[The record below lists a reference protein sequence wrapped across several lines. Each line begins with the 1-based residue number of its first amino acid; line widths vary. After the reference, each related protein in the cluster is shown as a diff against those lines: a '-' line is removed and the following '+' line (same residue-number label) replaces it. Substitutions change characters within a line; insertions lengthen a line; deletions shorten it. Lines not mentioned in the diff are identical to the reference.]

1 MRKTLPLIDGW
12 YFKQDVDTSAR
23 APKKA
28 RKDFESVTLPHTWN
42 ALDGQD
48 GGFDYA
54 RCASWYTRTVAV
66 KPAKNER
73 VYLEFLGA
81 NSICK
86 VYANGKAVAEHK
98 GGFSTFRCDVTD
110 HIHFGKLKLA
120 VLCDNSENKEV
131 YPQTADFTFFGGLY
145 RGVNLITVPNSHFDL
160 EYYGTPG
167 VAVTPKVNDDGSAD
181 ITFDAY
187 IANATAGQ
195 KVRFTVEGETV
206 EADAAK
212 QCTAVMHFA
221 NPHLWNGRIDPY
233 LYTVTAELTDA
244 DGFVLDE
251 VSQRFG
257 VRTFSVD
264 PEKGF
269 FLNGKPYP
277 LHGVSR
283 HQDRLDMGWAITEKE
298 HREDMELIAEIGAN
312 TIRLAHYQHSGIFY
326 DLCDEYGMIVW
337 AEIPFISNFMDN
349 EAARANTASQMKEL
363 VLQNYNHPSIVCWGI
378 ANEITIGGEA
388 PSLFDNLYMLNDLCH
403 ELDKTRLTTIAQ
415 LSMVEMDS
423 KMNEITDLVS
433 YNHYFGWYIGDV
445 TDNGPWLDEFHQMH
459 PDICLGV
466 SEYGCEGILK
476 YHNDHP
482 QVQDYSEEYQA
493 YYHEKMLETFAS
505 RPYLWS
511 THVWNMFDFASDMRD
526 EGGVKGRNNK
536 GLVTFDR
543 KTKKDSFYIYK
554 AYWTTAPFVHLC
566 SRRYVDRPT
575 ETVTVKV
582 YSNCDSVTLLVNGE
596 EVGTLSGSKVF
607 TFENV
612 ALKDGENTVKA
623 VSGNA
628 SDEMT
633 LRRVAEPNPDY
644 ELADGKAGEGAK
656 NWFEGSAESK
666 MEMTFRDGY
675 LSVHDK
681 LGDLMK
687 TPAGEKLIAGAI
699 DFIAKEMN
707 ISIGKGMLSMI
718 KNFTVEKVF
727 SMAGARVPQGLLPLA
742 NAVLQQIPRPGAD
755 VPAEAKTVPANDG
768 AYSVYDEISDLLN
781 NDACKAVLLE
791 LLQMLSEKLGMPLGE
806 GMLSMFGGLT
816 VHQLLC
822 AAGDK
827 LPEGLET
834 ETNEKLQAIAKA

>member
-1 MRKTLPLIDGW
+1 MRKTLPLSTDW
-12 YFKQDVDTSAR
+12 YFKQNADRTAH

-28 RKDFESVTLPHTWN
+28 GHDFQAVSLPHTWN

-54 RCASWYTRTVAV
+54 RCASWYYRTVQV
-66 KPAKNER
+66 KPQKGER

-81 NSICK
+81 NAICK
-86 VYANGKAVAEHK
+86 VYANGKEIAEHK
-98 GGFSTFRCDVTD
+98 GGFSAFRCDITN
-110 HIHFGKLKLA
+110 HIHFGKVKLA
-120 VLCDNSENKEV
+120 VLCDNGENKEV

-145 RGVNLITVPNSHFDL
+145 RGVNIITVPETHFDL
-160 EYYGTPG
+160 DYYGTPG
-167 VAVTPKVNDDGSAD
+167 VAVTPKVNEDGSAD
-181 ITFDAY
+181 IKLDAY
-187 IANATAGQ
+187 VTNAKAGQ
-195 KVRFTVEGETV
+195 KVRFTVEEHLVET
-206 EADAAK
+206 DAA
-212 QCTAVMHFA
+212 QACSASVHLE
-221 NPHLWNGRIDPY
+221 NPHLWNGREDPY
-233 LYTVTAELTDA
+233 LYSVTAELLDA
-244 DGFVLDE
+244 DGLTLDE
-251 VSQRFG
+251 VTQRFG

-298 HREDMELIAEIGAN
+298 HREDMELIAEVGAN
-312 TIRLAHYQHSGIFY
+312 TVRLAHYQHSQTFY
-326 DLCDEYGMIVW
+326 DLCDEYGMVVW

-349 EAARANTASQMKEL
+349 EAARQNTASQMKEL

-378 ANEITIGGEA
+378 ANEITIGGEV
-388 PSLFDNLYMLNDLCH
+388 PSLFDNLHMLNDLCH
-403 ELDKTRLTTIAQ
+403 ELDKTRLTTMAQ

-445 TDNGPWLDEFHQMH
+445 ADNGPWLDEFHQMH

-493 YYHEKMLETFAS
+493 YYHEKMLETFS
-505 RPYLWS
+505 TRPYLWS

-543 KTKKDSFYIYK
+543 KIKKDSFYIYR
-554 AYWTTAPFVHLC
+554 AYWTDTPFVHLC
-566 SRRYVDRPT
+566 SRRYVDRPS

-582 YSNCDSVTLLVNGE
+582 YSNCETVTLFVNGKE
-596 EVGTLSGSKVF
+596 IQTLAGSKVF

-612 ALKDGENTVKA
+612 LLAEGENTVRA
-623 VSGNA
+623 VSGNVF
-628 SDEMT
+628 DEMT
-633 LRRVAEPNPDY
+633 LRRTAEANPEY
-644 ELADGKAGEGAK
+644 TLADGKAGEGVK
-656 NWFEGSAESK
+656 NWFDGEGTK
-666 MEMTFRDGY
+666 MELTFRDGY
-675 LSVHDK
+675 LSVKDK

-687 TPAGEKLIAGAI
+687 TAEGEKLIAGAV
-699 DFIAKEMN
+699 DFVSKEMN
-707 ISIGKGMLSMI
+707 MNIGKGMLAMI

-727 SMAGARVPQGLLPLA
+727 SMAGARVPQSLLPVV
-742 NAVLQQIPRPGAD
+742 NAVLQQIPSPGAA
-755 VPAEAKTVPANDG
+755 VAAEEKTLPHEAG
-768 AYSVYDEISDLLN
+768 GYSVYDKVDALLGN
-781 NDACKAVLLE
+781 TAGKAVLTE
-791 LLQMLSEKLGMPLGE
+791 LMQMLSEKLGVPAGE
-806 GMLSMFGGLT
+806 SLLSIFGGFT
-816 VHQLLC
+816 VHQLMC
-822 AAGDK
+822 AAGEQ
-827 LPEGLET
+827 LPEGFEAQI
-834 ETNEKLQAIAKA
+834 NEKLQAIAKN

>member
-1 MRKTLPLIDGW
+1 MRKTLPLSTDW
-12 YFKQDVDTSAR
+12 YFKQNADRTAH

-28 RKDFESVTLPHTWN
+28 GHDFQAVTLPHTWN

-54 RCASWYTRTVAV
+54 RCASWYYRTVQV
-66 KPAKNER
+66 KPQKGER

-81 NSICK
+81 NAGCK
-86 VYANGKAVAEHK
+86 VYANGKEIAEHK
-98 GGFSTFRCDVTD
+98 GGFSTFRCDITD
-110 HIHFGKLKLA
+110 HIHFGKVKLA
-120 VLCDNSENKEV
+120 VLCDNGENKEV

-145 RGVNLITVPNSHFDL
+145 RGVNIITVPETHFDL
-160 EYYGTPG
+160 DYYGTPG
-167 VAVTPKVNDDGSAD
+167 VAVTPKVNEDGSAD
-181 ITFDAY
+181 IKLDAY
-187 IANATAGQ
+187 VSNAKAGQ
-195 KVRFTVEGETV
+195 KVRFTVEEHLAET
-206 EADAAK
+206 DAA
-212 QCTAVMHFA
+212 QVCSASVHLE
-221 NPHLWNGRIDPY
+221 NPHLWNGRKDPY
-233 LYTVTAELTDA
+233 LYSVTAELLDA
-244 DGFVLDE
+244 DGLTLDE
-251 VSQRFG
+251 VTQRFG

-269 FLNGKPYP
+269 FLNGEPYP

-298 HREDMELIAEIGAN
+298 HREDMELIAEVGAN
-312 TIRLAHYQHSGIFY
+312 TVRLAHYQHSQTFY

-349 EAARANTASQMKEL
+349 EAARQNTASQMKEL

-378 ANEITIGGEA
+378 ANEITIGGEV
-388 PSLFDNLYMLNDLCH
+388 PSLFDNLHMLNDLCH
-403 ELDKTRLTTIAQ
+403 ELDKTRLTTMAQ

-445 TDNGPWLDEFHQMH
+445 ADNGPWLDEFHQMH

-493 YYHEKMLETFAS
+493 YYHEKMLETFAT

-543 KTKKDSFYIYK
+543 KIKKDSFYIYR
-554 AYWTTAPFVHLC
+554 AYWTDTPFVHLC
-566 SRRYVDRPT
+566 SRRYVDRPS

-582 YSNCDSVTLLVNGE
+582 YSNCGTVTLFVNGKE
-596 EVGTLSGSKVF
+596 IETLAGSKVF

-612 ALKDGENTVKA
+612 MLAEGENTVRA
-623 VSGNA
+623 VSGNVF
-628 SDEMT
+628 DEMT
-633 LRRVAEPNPDY
+633 LRRTAEANPEY
-644 ELADGKAGEGAK
+644 TLADGKAGEGVK
-656 NWFEGSAESK
+656 NWFDGEGTK
-666 MEMTFRDGY
+666 MELTFRDGY
-675 LSVHDK
+675 LSVKDK

-687 TPAGEKLIAGAI
+687 TAEGEKLIAGAI
-699 DFIAKEMN
+699 DFVGKEMN
-707 ISIGKGMLSMI
+707 MNIGKGMLAMI

-727 SMAGARVPQGLLPLA
+727 SMAGARVPQSLLPVV
-742 NAVLQQIPRPGAD
+742 NAVLQQIPAPGAT
-755 VPAEAKTVPANDG
+755 VTAEEKTFPHEAG
-768 AYSVYDEISDLLN
+768 GYSVYDKVDTLLEN
-781 NDACKAVLLE
+781 TQAKAVLTE
-791 LLQMLSEKLGMPLGE
+791 LMQMLSEKLGVPAGE
-806 GMLSMFGGLT
+806 GLLSIFGGFT
-816 VHQLLC
+816 VHQLMC
-822 AAGDK
+822 AAGEQ
-827 LPEGLET
+827 LPEGFEAQI
-834 ETNEKLQAIAKA
+834 NEKLQAVAKN